1 MVATAA
7 TRPAARITTL
17 VVVCLALFMALLD
30 SVAISIALPVIR
42 ADLNTDVAGL
52 VWIADGYVLVF
63 AALLLTSG
71 TLGDRFGRVG
81 MFRAG
86 LTVFTIGSAVCAAA
100 PALWV
105 LVAGR
110 VVQGLGAALVTPQ
123 TLAILTHTF
132 PGEKERARAFG
143 VWSGVS
149 ALALVLGPVIGG
161 ALVGTWGWQAMFL
174 VNLPVGVVALV
185 LGARIRDGRR
195 SAPTGLSLRQA
206 IDLPGQLLAVLWLG
220 TLTFALVEGDRL
232 GWVSP
237 VIVGLFV
244 LSAAAFVALLVVER
258 RAPHPMLALGLF
270 RSSTFSASTVVIALV
285 ASGMYASF
293 FMVSLFLQQVQGYD
307 AAGAGVRFLPA
318 MVTVMVASPLAGLLA
333 GRVGSRVPVVLG
345 CVLMGASLLM
355 LARVGADAAYGGW
368 WPWLVSF
375 GAGIGLV
382 IPPVNSALMGSVPP
396 ERSGLASATGES
408 GQQVGAL
415 VGIAVLGALV
425 SSQFSR
431 VVADGAAGAGLS
443 AADTEQLARNLFSQ
457 SDVAVG
463 GGTAVQD
470 LVSRALTGGV
480 HAALTAAG
488 IAALAAAVIG
498 LAIRERRGGA
508 TQPEPPAQNAE
519 RAASVGPDRAEPS

>member
-1 MVATAA
+1 MVATDA
-7 TRPAARITTL
+7 TARTAPRIATL

-86 LTVFTIGSAVCAAA
+86 LAVFTLGSAVCAAA
-100 PALWV
+100 PTLWV

-123 TLAILTHTF
+123 TLAILSHTF

-161 ALVGTWGWQAMFL
+161 ALVGTWGWQSMFL
-174 VNLPVGVVALV
+174 VNVPVGIVALI
-185 LGARIRDGRR
+185 LGARTQGGGRA
-195 SAPTGLSLRQA
+195 APAGLSLRHA
-206 IDLPGQLLAVLWLG
+206 IDLPGQLLTVLWLG
-220 TLTFALVEGDRL
+220 TLTFALIEGSRL
-232 GWVSP
+232 GWGAP
-237 VIVGLFV
+237 LIVGLFV
-244 LSAAAFVALLVVER
+244 VSAAAFVTLLVVER
-258 RAPHPMLALGLF
+258 RAPHPMLQLGLF
-270 RSSTFSASTVVIALV
+270 RSATFSASTAVIALV

-293 FMVSLFLQQVQGYD
+293 FMISLFLQQVQGYQ

-318 MVTVMVASPLAGLLA
+318 MLTVMVASPLAGLLA
-333 GRVGSRVPVVLG
+333 GRVGARVPVVLG
-345 CVLMGASLLM
+345 CLLIGVSLLM
-355 LARVGADAAYGGW
+355 LARVDAEAAYGGW
-368 WPWLVSF
+368 WPWLVAF

-396 ERSGLASATGES
+396 ERAGLASATGES

-425 SSQFSR
+425 SSEFSR
-431 VVADGAAGAGLS
+431 VVADGAARAGLS
-443 AADTEQLARNLFSQ
+443 AADTEKLARTLFSQ
-457 SDVAVG
+457 SGRSIG
-463 GGTAVQD
+463 GGTRVKN
-470 LVSRALTGGV
+470 LVAHALTGGV
-480 HAALTAAG
+480 HTALLAAG
-488 IAALAAAVIG
+488 IAALVAGVVG
-498 LAIRERRGGA
+498 LAIRE
-508 TQPEPPAQNAE
+508 
-519 RAASVGPDRAEPS
+519 